1 MELDDRLLAKLTI
14 EAYLDQ
20 EFRRLAGP
28 PWTALFNPTELA
40 FTKKNRYN
48 TTPSAGSS
56 QPQTS
61 YGAGEPAEI
70 SLDLF
75 FDGTGVV
82 DSDLS
87 VEQRVAQLLELGDFR
102 QDTHQPYYLHL
113 HWGSFEFR
121 GVLKQADVKYT
132 LFDRGGSPL
141 RATVR
146 ITLQE
151 VVAPEPLAR
160 EEGRESADLYQRWLV
175 SEGDRLEAIAH
186 EVYGSSAYWRA
197 LAAANRLRNPRVL
210 EAGTVLVLPPLL
222 QAAAGGRPA

>member
-82 DSDLS
+82 ESELT
-87 VEQRVAQLLELGDFR
+87 VEARVGKLLELGEFR

-113 HWGSFEFR
+113 HWGTFEFR

-132 LFDRGGSPL
+132 LFERTGSPL

-160 EEGRESADLYQRWLV
+160 EEGRESSDLYQRWLV
-175 SEGDRLEAIAH
+175 AEGERLEAIAH
-186 EVYGSSAYWRA
+186 EVYGSAAYWRPVA
-197 LAAANRLRNPRVL
+197 EANRLRNPRAL
-210 EAGTVLVLPPLL
+210 DPGTLLVLPPLA
-222 QAAAGGRPA
+222 QAADRTPVS